1 MNVLGVIK
9 APLVELNCYQEK
21 VYPRRFEA
29 YYFESYGLLD
39 NSRLLG
45 LNLIISFKICLCF
58 SLSVKIVF
66 FNLT

>member
-1 MNVLGVIK
+1 MRMNVLGVIK

-45 LNLIISFKICLCF
+45 LNLIISF
-58 SLSVKIVF
+58 
-66 FNLT
+66 